1 MAQKSHQAPWGG
13 EVDYYLAQLLAD
25 HCVLGS
31 ANCSLEVPRD
41 VVMLLEVEATP
52 ERWKKPMG
60 ARGCCWVNYVERD
73 WMKGNTI

>member
-1 MAQKSHQAPWGG
+1 M
-13 EVDYYLAQLLAD
+13 DYYLAQLLAD

-52 ERWKKPMG
+52 ERWKKPMVPVDVVG
-60 ARGCCWVNYVERD
+60 LI
-73 WMKGNTI
+73 MLKGIG